1 MKEKKRIRAV
11 VTGILCSMVLTA
23 FMPILGFGV
32 EYTSLVTISS
42 GLKFPSDVA
51 ASDAGN
57 IYAIDIIGK
66 KLLIYNSNYR
76 LTANVYTVARP
87 ISVSVSGDKVYVAD
101 SITKSVKI
109 LSSSGTVIGDLKRD
123 GVTATFRVPRNLAVD
138 AGGNVFVVDQ
148 VANTIEVF
156 NAGGNYSYTIS
167 GLSLPQDAVVV
178 GSELFIID
186 QPSPPRGSRGG
197 TLAPRFSQV
206 RIFDLV
212 AQTFVVD
219 ETRTFPDNGND
230 RTLGQFISLK
240 GIAADSQSNLYLTD
254 AYLHV
259 VYKYDTNGQFLG
271 TIYEPVKT
279 PQGVTISPDGRLM
292 ICSSRDATIK
302 VLGVDYEAG
311 FATWINDASLAEAG
325 KLAGIKSTSPVSDR
339 RWFDAK

>member
-57 IYAIDIIGK
+57 IYAIDTIGK

-87 ISVSVSGDKVYVAD
+87 ISVSVSGDMVYVAD

-148 VANTIEVF
+148 VANTI
-156 NAGGNYSYTIS
+156 
-167 GLSLPQDAVVV
+167 
-178 GSELFIID
+178 
-186 QPSPPRGSRGG
+186 
-197 TLAPRFSQV
+197 
-206 RIFDLV
+206 
-212 AQTFVVD
+212 
-219 ETRTFPDNGND
+219 
-230 RTLGQFISLK
+230 
-240 GIAADSQSNLYLTD
+240 
-254 AYLHV
+254 
-259 VYKYDTNGQFLG
+259 
-271 TIYEPVKT
+271 
-279 PQGVTISPDGRLM
+279 
-292 ICSSRDATIK
+292 
-302 VLGVDYEAG
+302 
-311 FATWINDASLAEAG
+311 
-325 KLAGIKSTSPVSDR
+325 
-339 RWFDAK
+339 